1 MVAQPSPESGE
12 RESSQA
18 VLDATKQLA
27 SVLKGDQR
35 RFALAGGVAAY
46 AQGVPRRSLHDA
58 DFCILKEDAESIAE
72 LLGRAGIRVWE
83 PPEDWLVKAEC
94 QGQLVD
100 LIFELADQPVTPE
113 LLERADELS
122 VDSVRMPVLAPTDLL
137 TSLIGA
143 FSEHH
148 CDFGAVLPIAR
159 TLRERIDWDVV
170 RAKAQGGPMPEAF
183 LFLLER
189 LDVVAPAGATGEVSG
204 DERT

>member
-1 MVAQPSPESGE
+1 
-12 RESSQA
+12 
-18 VLDATKQLA
+18 
-27 SVLKGDQR
+27 
-35 RFALAGGVAAY
+35 
-46 AQGVPRRSLHDA
+46 
-58 DFCILKEDAESIAE
+58 
-72 LLGRAGIRVWE
+72 
-83 PPEDWLVKAEC
+83 
-94 QGQLVD
+94 
-100 LIFELADQPVTPE
+100 
-113 LLERADELS
+113 
-122 VDSVRMPVLAPTDLL
+122 MPVLALTDLL